1 MCSSFA
7 GTPQLTLPVCSQLE
21 SSLSRAQQLGVRY
34 RFVAYSSGLQLWG
47 LIACFILMVYGY
59 WRSYEHRRKHTK
71 ERVKRSCLLAAGAAM
86 PPEEASTTVP
96 LPDSPP
102 ASPSARTMGQIS
114 RQSSTLRTAVAI
126 VDGAAEQSAAAQPPS
141 PGNKTPWGKMASP
154 QAADDANWL
163 QRRINALKAWYKD
176 YHWIPLDPPRL
187 QTPEIRRAQRA
198 YFNLLVLREEVQDV
212 TRVLDT
218 VRLHC
223 CVEEGQVTKPRD
235 NSATDPDAKPEN
247 AEV

>member
-47 LIACFILMVYGY
+47 LVACFILMIYGY
-59 WRSYEHRRKHTK
+59 WRSNEHRRKHTK
-71 ERVKRSCLLAAGAAM
+71 ERVKRSCLLAAGAAV
-86 PPEEASTTVP
+86 PPEQALTTAP

-114 RQSSTLRTAVAI
+114 RQSSSLRTTVAI
-126 VDGAAEQSAAAQPPS
+126 DGGERSASAQPPS
-141 PGNKTPWGKMASP
+141 PGNETQKMAALR
-154 QAADDANWL
+154 QATGDDGKPNWL

-198 YFNLLVLREEVQDV
+198 YFNLLVLREDV
-212 TRVLDT
+212 KDKTRELDT
-218 VRLHC
+218 VRLCC
-223 CVEEGQVTKPRD
+223 CVEEG
-235 NSATDPDAKPEN
+235 
-247 AEV
+247 